1 MVHKSSA
8 SSATGAKKAEK
19 ALLSL
24 KALVF
29 SAYSLW
35 ALLTDDGFRE
45 NVSAHG
51 RTRASHL
58 ACLGATQKRI
68 KRAEARTHFG
78 CVTWRCKA
86 RFGGIG
92 VVGINTRQER
102 RKGTQAAARARVP
115 R

>member
-8 SSATGAKKAEK
+8 SSATGAKEAEK

-45 NVSAHG
+45 NVSA
-51 RTRASHL
+51 T
-58 ACLGATQKRI
+58 
-68 KRAEARTHFG
+68 AER
-78 CVTWRCKA
+78 
-86 RFGGIG
+86 
-92 VVGINTRQER
+92 ER
-102 RKGTQAAARARVP
+102 RIWLASGQLKSR
-115 R
+115 